1 MIPKLELEHPNSQF
15 LMINQ
20 YFQWCF
26 GSGPEGLRRLVL
38 YLTISFPLSLSPET
52 TMAIPSALNVKSDLV
67 VLLSKDEGR
76 ERCSE
81 ITIIDN
87 KTKIVH
93 NQNFD
98 IAIEE
103 LLELQNI

>member
-1 MIPKLELEHPNSQF
+1 
-15 LMINQ
+15 
-20 YFQWCF
+20 
-26 GSGPEGLRRLVL
+26 
-38 YLTISFPLSLSPET
+38 
-52 TMAIPSALNVKSDLV
+52 MAIPSALNVKSDLV